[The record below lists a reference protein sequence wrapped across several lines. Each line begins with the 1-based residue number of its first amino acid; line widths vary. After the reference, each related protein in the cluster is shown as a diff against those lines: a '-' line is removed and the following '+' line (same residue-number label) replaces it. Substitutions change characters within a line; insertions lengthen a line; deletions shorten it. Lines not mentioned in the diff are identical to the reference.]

1 MICKDGFRFWGSRC
15 LSDDPLFAFE
25 NYTRTAQVLADTI
38 AEGHMWAVDK
48 PLNPSLARDIIEG
61 IRAKLRSLVN
71 QGYLIGADCWLDES
85 VNDKDSLKAGKLTI
99 DYDYTPVPPLE
110 NLMLRQR
117 ITDRYR
123 RFCQPCQCIRGY
135 MALPRK
141 LKHLNLFND
150 GNNWQGI
157 VESLTLPKFT
167 RKFEKYR
174 GGGMPGAVDVD
185 MGLDDGA
192 LDTEFSIGG
201 TELLLFKQMGKATVD
216 GIQLRFTGSVQRDD
230 TGEVQAIELVVRG
243 RHKEVDSGEWKTG
256 ESSTTKVSSTNS
268 YAKLTINGEVL
279 YEVDLV
285 NMIEIVDGVD
295 LMEAHRNALGL

>member
-1 MICKDGFRFWGSRC
+1 M
-15 LSDDPLFAFE
+15 
-25 NYTRTAQVLADTI
+25 
-38 AEGHMWAVDK
+38 
-48 PLNPSLARDIIEG
+48 
-61 IRAKLRSLVN
+61 RSLVN
-71 QGYLIGADCWLDES
+71 RGYLIGGDCWLDES
-85 VNDKDSLKAGKLTI
+85 VNDKDTLKAGKLTI

-117 ITDRYR
+117 ITDRYG
-123 RFCQPCQCIRGY
+123 RFCQPCRCIRGI

-216 GIQLRFTGSVQRDD
+216 GIQLRFTGSIQRDD
-230 TGEVQAIELVVRG
+230 TGEVQAVELVVRG

-256 ESSTTKVSSTNS
+256 ESSSTKVSSTNS

-285 NMIEIVDGVD
+285 NMVEIVGGVD
-295 LMEAHRNALGL
+295 LMEEHRNALGL